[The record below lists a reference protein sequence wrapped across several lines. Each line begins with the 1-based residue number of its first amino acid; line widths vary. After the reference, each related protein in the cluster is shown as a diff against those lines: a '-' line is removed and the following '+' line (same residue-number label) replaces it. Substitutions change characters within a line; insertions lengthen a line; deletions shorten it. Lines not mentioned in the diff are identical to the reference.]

1 MELCLQSDVS
11 AFKMMSRF
19 VIVFLL
25 RTKHLLIFWPQ
36 STSVVIF
43 SSFQSLNHVQLL
55 ATQWTAAC
63 QASLSISNFQS
74 LHKLM
79 SIESVMPSNHLI
91 LWHPLLLLPSAFPSI
106 RVFSNESVLLIRW
119 PKYWRFSF
127 SVSLS
132 NEYPGLI
139 SFSIG

>member
-91 LWHPLLLLPSAFPSI
+91 LWQPLLLLPSAFPSI